1 MAPAPGPS
9 LAASMLPPCSSTS
22 RRATGRDRPRPT
34 RERTDDGSP
43 GSWRSKIRASR
54 AGSMPAPSSRTVSS
68 SWLPSGR
75 ISTSMR
81 PPARRE
87 LDGVG
92 QQARDHLAQSVGVAG
107 DRSAERLEE
116 RVQAQPLGVGRRA
129 RRLDGRAHQ
138 RRHVERPRV
147 EADAIRKH
155 PVGVEQL
162 VEKLRLQ
169 RRVARDRVEAA
180 LEGGRVAALQ
190 LQRLGPAE
198 HGAHRRAQRVREVG
212 DELVLEAQRP
222 GRVGRASPARRV
234 GRGDLAVAPDP
245 ADRAPGER
253 HRLREALEAPSVG
266 ELDHV
271 AGFVGRRLQRLD
283 PGRGRFGLAAAARQP
298 AAPGSTAPAPR
309 APRQTGRRARGSA
322 GCRSRPGRLH
332 R

>member
-1 MAPAPGPS
+1 MAPVPVPS
-9 LAASMLPPCSSTS
+9 LAASMLPSCSSTS
-22 RRATGRDRPRPT
+22 RRATGRDRPRPS

-43 GSWRSKIRASR
+43 GSWRSNSRASR

-68 SWLPSGR
+68 SWPPSGR

-81 PPARRE
+81 PPGCGE

-129 RRLDGRAHQ
+129 RRLDRRGHQ

-147 EADAIRKH
+147 EADAVREH

-180 LEGGRVAALQ
+180 VERGRVGALQ

-198 HGAHRRAQRVREVG
+198 HCAQRRAQRVREVG

-222 GRVGRASPARRV
+222 CRLGGRRRRGWHRPRRSRGSARSGRASGRRATPAARSARSAVRRPARPR
-234 GRGDLAVAPDP
+234 RW
-245 ADRAPGER
+245 
-253 HRLREALEAPSVG
+253 LRRST
-266 ELDHV
+266 
-271 AGFVGRRLQRLD
+271 
-283 PGRGRFGLAAAARQP
+283 P
-298 AAPGSTAPAPR
+298 AAIRSGPRPLRARDSGSPAGGPVSSAPAPR
-309 APRQTGRRARGSA
+309 APRQTGRRARESA

-332 R
+332 P